1 MDRIIN
7 YIGNI
12 LTFYNDYRFI
22 LLLLVFVKNVLN
34 MIYINLAY

>member
-1 MDRIIN
+1 MDRIIY